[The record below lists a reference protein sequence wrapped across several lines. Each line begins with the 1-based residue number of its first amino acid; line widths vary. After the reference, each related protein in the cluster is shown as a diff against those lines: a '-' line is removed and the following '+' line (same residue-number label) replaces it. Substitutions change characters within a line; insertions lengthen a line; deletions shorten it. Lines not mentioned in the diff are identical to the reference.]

1 MTTKATEAA
10 RLLGR
15 KGGKARA
22 KAVDEKQRIDWS
34 KKGGYAVAAK
44 YTPEERSERARAAA
58 RARWDAR
65 RLEARRP
72 RLC

>member
-65 RLEARRP
+65 RRVSVDSQK
-72 RLC
+72 